1 MDVAEE
7 ETAEVEWEEEE
18 EDWEGETEEEQEEEP
33 EEEQEEEHEEDYQT
47 KGICSFISE
56 DVSQLLFIQ
65 LLFSDG
71 WRRRRLRMVTW
82 KGTFVWNK
90 KMSMKQSVHPQLNAY
105 QRQQGLF
112 IYLIFT
118 YVFWWIVLISGFVF
132 RLKKGDTEG
141 NSEDD
146 SKGDPEENTAC
157 VQHWRGTKR

>member
-18 EDWEGETEEEQEEEP
+18 EDWEEEEEDWEGETEEEL

-47 KGICSFISE
+47 KGICSFIGE

-90 KMSMKQSVHPQLNAY
+90 KKSMKQSVHPQLNVY
-105 QRQQGLF
+105 KRQQGLF

-118 YVFWWIVLISGFVF
+118 YVFLMNCTDFWFCFQIEKRRHRREL
-132 RLKKGDTEG
+132 
-141 NSEDD
+141 
-146 SKGDPEENTAC
+146 
-157 VQHWRGTKR
+157 WRWL

>member
-90 KMSMKQSVHPQLNAY
+90 KMSMKQSVHPQIECVSEAT
-105 QRQQGLF
+105 RF
-112 IYLIFT
+112 IYLPYFYLCFLMNCT
-118 YVFWWIVLISGFVF
+118 DFWFCFQIEKRRHRREL
-132 RLKKGDTEG
+132 
-141 NSEDD
+141 
-146 SKGDPEENTAC
+146 
-157 VQHWRGTKR
+157 WRWL